1 MSLRSKIWSVVTNLY
16 PTYLRIVYKMDIGQH
31 VCIAHK
37 AHLDKSINPR
47 GIHIGDYTWVLNG
60 AFVLAHDHCRSLY
73 TDTYI
78 GSHCIIGII
87 GINAIIMPGVT
98 IGDEVAVGA
107 GSVVTKDIPSNSIAV
122 GNPAKVIKQNIHIQN
137 GKIID
142 SSHV

>member
-1 MSLRSKIWSVVTNLY
+1 MSLRAKIWTIVTSLY
-16 PTYLRIVYKMDIGQH
+16 PAYLRKVYKMHLGQG
-31 VCIAHK
+31 VCISHK

-78 GSHCIIGII
+78 GSHCII